1 MNRFYFFLV
10 WTITG
15 FSQNLTIIDENN
27 KPVIGASIFSDLSN
41 YETTD
46 KNGNVSL
53 DKFSRSDTL
62 TIKQYGFK
70 EEKLPKS
77 KLKNTLILL
86 YDNELLDL
94 SLIHI

>member
-1 MNRFYFFLV
+1 MNKFYFFLV

-15 FSQNLTIIDENN
+15 FSQNITIIDENN

-46 KNGNVSL
+46 KNGKVSL
-53 DKFSRSDTL
+53 DKFSRFDTL
-62 TIKQYGFK
+62 TIQQYGFK

-77 KLKNTLILL
+77 KLKDTLILL
-86 YDNELLDL
+86 L

>member
-1 MNRFYFFLV
+1 M

-15 FSQNLTIIDENN
+15 FSQNLAIIDENN

-53 DKFSRSDTL
+53 DKFSKSDT
-62 TIKQYGFK
+62 
-70 EEKLPKS
+70 
-77 KLKNTLILL
+77 
-86 YDNELLDL
+86 
-94 SLIHI
+94 